1 MLVLAYP
8 ETVVRVSDEWF
19 CPLLPYVGIG
29 SKNFVRAGH
38 AALVLIEKTTGAL
51 EYHDFGRYITTWGTG
66 RVRGKET
73 DNELDL
79 PLKAQIRNE
88 KIENLNEILEFLA
101 TNPKIIHGDGKWW
114 LQFVLLSIIRRP
126 GTISI

>member
-38 AALVLIEKTTGAL
+38 AALVLIEKPPELLNIMISGVISPPGGQAG
-51 EYHDFGRYITTWGTG
+51 YG
-66 RVRGKET
+66 VRKPIMNWTCPSKHRSGMK
-73 DNELDL
+73 
-79 PLKAQIRNE
+79 R
-88 KIENLNEILEFLA
+88 
-101 TNPKIIHGDGKWW
+101 
-114 LQFVLLSIIRRP
+114 
-126 GTISI
+126 